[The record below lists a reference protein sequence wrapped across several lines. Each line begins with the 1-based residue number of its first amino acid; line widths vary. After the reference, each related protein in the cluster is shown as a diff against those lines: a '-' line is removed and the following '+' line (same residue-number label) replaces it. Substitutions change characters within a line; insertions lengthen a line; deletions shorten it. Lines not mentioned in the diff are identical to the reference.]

1 MIILNKNYYTYI
13 ATNRKNDIFYT
24 GVTNNL
30 KRIIF
35 EHRNR
40 IIKGFSSKYNVNK
53 LVYFE
58 HFTNIEDATKREE
71 QIKKWKNQLKIE
83 LIEKINSTWD
93 DLYYNI

>member
-1 MIILNKNYYTYI
+1 MTAKQKFSIYI

-40 IIKGFSSKYNVNK
+40 IIKGFASKYNVNK

-58 HFTNIEDATKREE
+58 HFTNIEDAIKREE
-71 QIKKWKNQLKIE
+71 QIKKWKRQLKIE

>member
-1 MIILNKNYYTYI
+1 MQKFSIYI
-13 ATNRKNDIFYT
+13 TSNRKNDIFYT

-40 IIKGFSSKYNVNK
+40 IIKGFASKYNVNK

-58 HFTNIEDATKREE
+58 HFTNIEDAIKREK
-71 QIKKWKNQLKIE
+71 QIKKWKRQLKIE
-83 LIEKINSTWD
+83 LIEKVNSTWD
-93 DLYYNI
+93 DLYYDI